1 MEVEKIQWFMT
12 SKYEFY
18 ADQVIWN
25 LNKELTMQPHKPLK
39 IIITILPVQGNTL
52 SPNW

>member
-18 ADQVIWN
+18 NDQVIWN
-25 LNKELTMQPHKPLK
+25 LNRVNYVT
-39 IIITILPVQGNTL
+39 T
-52 SPNW
+52 